1 MCVIRCFTLVY
12 ASSRNISVTWSPP
25 LSAPQPGLRVG
36 EKRVSAGHFKTTPST
51 TLDAADK
58 HWWLILTRHRVCLE
72 KSGGWQ
78 VEAVHRWCSGSL
90 RSIHNKV
97 SVVVTGPAFWAF
109 KICVTAALLL
119 CVFFFLNG
127 LIREFSLSE
136 NRRFINSVNI
146 STGLCHRETATAF
159 CTPTDCLLFCIR
171 AVNYQIQA
179 RLDFPF
185 WCSKN

>member
-36 EKRVSAGHFKTTPST
+36 EKRVSAGRFKTTPST

-58 HWWLILTRHRVCLE
+58 HWWLNLTRHRVCLE

-78 VEAVHRWCSGSL
+78 VEAVHRWCTGSL

-97 SVVVTGPAFWAF
+97 SVVVTGPAFWGF
-109 KICVTAALLL
+109 KIYVTAALQRW
-119 CVFFFLNG
+119 FFLNV

-136 NRRFINSVNI
+136 IGASWTVLTFQQACVTGKQLQHSVLWL
-146 STGLCHRETATAF
+146 TVCCFAF
-159 CTPTDCLLFCIR
+159 EPLMIK
-171 AVNYQIQA
+171 
-179 RLDFPF
+179 
-185 WCSKN
+185 SKLV

>member
-25 LSAPQPGLRVG
+25 LGAPQPGLRVG

-78 VEAVHRWCSGSL
+78 VEAAHRRRSGSL

-97 SVVVTGPAFWAF
+97 SVVVTGPAFWGF
-109 KICVTAALLL
+109 KIYVTAALLQR
-119 CVFFFLNG
+119 FLNG
-127 LIREFSLSE
+127 LIREFSLPEIGASLTVLT
-136 NRRFINSVNI
+136 FQQACVTGKQLQHSVLWL
-146 STGLCHRETATAF
+146 TVCCFAFET
-159 CTPTDCLLFCIR
+159 LIIR
-171 AVNYQIQA
+171 
-179 RLDFPF
+179 
-185 WCSKN
+185 SKLV